1 MTCSTLYFDA
11 CHCAATIGK
20 KKCVKEHYTNFWVM
34 QKNCSEL
41 TTKKPRTTSLWWK
54 YLIIMPKYFVDIFF
68 AQKHLPEICFLQL
81 TIDNYFHSHC
91 PWFCLIERLLLI
103 KFTGN
108 KITSTKTISW
118 KLSLSSHQINNMQNT
133 EISPNFL
140 VWEFCG
146 DVEILC

>member
-1 MTCSTLYFDA
+1 MNCSTLYFDA

-20 KKCVKEHYTNFWVM
+20 KMCVKEHYTNFWVM

-41 TTKKPRTTSLWWK
+41 TTKNPRTTSLWWK
-54 YLIIMPKYFVDIFF
+54 YLIIMPKYFVDFF
-68 AQKHLPEICFLQL
+68 CPEALAWNLFSSINYWQL
-81 TIDNYFHSHC
+81 FSLTLSMVLSHRKIT
-91 PWFCLIERLLLI
+91 LNKIHR
-103 KFTGN
+103 N

-140 VWEFCG
+140 VWKFCG